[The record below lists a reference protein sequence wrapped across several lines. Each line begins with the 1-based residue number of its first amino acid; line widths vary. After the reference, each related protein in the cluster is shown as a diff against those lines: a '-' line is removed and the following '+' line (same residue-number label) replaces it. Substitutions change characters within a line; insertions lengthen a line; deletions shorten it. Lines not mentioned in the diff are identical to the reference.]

1 MALGWVALNSYNNS
15 HSFAFSPSTISKAE
29 IHRSSVVYWLLP
41 VMIPYQLGSVTGDGM
56 WLAPDSVNG
65 KVVFV
70 GNVMQAVKVPN
81 GQKGPQEGRWYCLLL
96 PNYPHVLQNCR
107 YLVLWSLSSVKMAGR
122 CLHVIAWCIH
132 ILLDFDFTYSV
143 FTVSDR
149 TWLIRTAV
157 YSVVRGT
164 SFWTPSQTR

>member
-15 HSFAFSPSTISKAE
+15 HSFAFWQSPSISKAE
-29 IHRSSVVYWLLP
+29 VHRSSVVYWLLP
-41 VMIPYQLGSVTGDGM
+41 VMIPYQLGSVTGDG
-56 WLAPDSVNG
+56 LFS
-65 KVVFV
+65 
-70 GNVMQAVKVPN
+70 NVMQEVKVPN
-81 GQKGPQEGRWYCLLL
+81 GQKRPQEGRWYCLLL

-107 YLVLWSLSSVKMAGR
+107 YLVLWSLSSMKMAGR
-122 CLHVIAWCIH
+122 CLHVIPWCIH

-149 TWLIRTAV
+149 TWLIWTAV

-164 SFWTPSQTR
+164 SFWNPSQTR